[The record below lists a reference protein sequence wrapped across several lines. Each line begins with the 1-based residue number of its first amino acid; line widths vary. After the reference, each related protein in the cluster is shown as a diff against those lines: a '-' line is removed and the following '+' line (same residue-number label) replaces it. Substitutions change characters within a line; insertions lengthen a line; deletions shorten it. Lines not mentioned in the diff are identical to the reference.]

1 MNEKR
6 LLCSYRVS
14 ETTARDLKIGRLKTG
29 VPASKLVDLLVVEHL
44 ETLIETIQK
53 EMESKPEAIQEEQ
66 PETLAQFLQKRGH
79 KK

>member
-6 LLCSYRVS
+6 LICSYRVS
-14 ETTARDLKIGRLKTG
+14 ETTSKNLKIGRLKTG

-53 EMESKPEAIQEEQ
+53 EMEIKLEGSEKEQ
-66 PETLAQFLQKRGH
+66 PETLAQFLQKRGR
-79 KK
+79 K